1 MKQMV
6 RGLMTMGLL
15 IVASGCYEHTYTVGQ
30 GAPVGPV
37 VYSEWHSSW
46 LGGLIG
52 ERNIVVARV
61 CPSGNATIHD
71 EMSFLN
77 GLVAT
82 LTAGIY
88 TPTEVKIRCDTG
100 VAGGLQLDEQ
110 DVQSI
115 VSSIARIA
123 ASDAS
128 ADRCASSRSPSV
140 QAVEPST
147 KWSLPIDVVGMPAP

>member
-6 RGLMTMGLL
+6 RGMMTMGLL
-15 IVASGCYEHTYTVGQ
+15 VAASGCYEHTYTVGQ

-52 ERNIVVARV
+52 ERNIVVDRV

-100 VAGGLQLDEQ
+100 VAVGLQLDEQ

-115 VSSIARIA
+115 VSSPVFLDRVERLIPERSIEVETEIRAL
-123 ASDAS
+123 AS
-128 ADRCASSRSPSV
+128 
-140 QAVEPST
+140 QAT
-147 KWSLPIDVVGMPAP
+147 F